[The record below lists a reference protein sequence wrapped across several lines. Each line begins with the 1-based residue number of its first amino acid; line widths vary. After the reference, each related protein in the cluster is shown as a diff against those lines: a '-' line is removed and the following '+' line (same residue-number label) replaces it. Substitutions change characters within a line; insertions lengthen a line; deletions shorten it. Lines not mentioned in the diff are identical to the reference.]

1 MKSYISIEE
10 IVKRK
15 HFDHIEVVAGAL
27 GLDRLV
33 KWVHVV
39 EVVQIKNLLR
49 GHELIL
55 TTGLGFKDDP
65 SLFVQFVKQ
74 LIDCEAAG
82 LCIEIGTNTSTIPPD
97 VIEIANTH
105 QFPIIVFNQE
115 VPFVEITQD
124 IHSTLINKQYQ
135 VISDLE
141 HYSQQLNKKLLEISE
156 YDEILTF
163 CQMYLDVQVVARF
176 NEKDLKFYPE
186 PPKGRRKQLYK
197 LAEEAAMDK
206 QSKVA
211 KQPVM
216 LLGNQ
221 YAEVMIISKD
231 RDLTEYDFLILDRTV
246 TALAQQLLRT
256 MYVEE
261 RKNAEES
268 QWMLDWLEGS
278 HREAVIDEHLA
289 SLEPGLKLNGAVVC
303 VCKYQPA
310 RHGADTDC
318 TYLKLWIRTVFEQ
331 YGFHLFTIDVRQD
344 LVLIL
349 GNKRA
354 GDDWKERAKEA
365 FERVRAQEGTGGKS
379 VSSYRFGVGK
389 YIYQLEDVNV
399 SYKTA
404 REALLLTNRA
414 HHKEMSMFY
423 DDLHLYRILSVIHQH
438 ANLDEIVSDYLAP
451 VIEYDKRYNGQLLE
465 TLKAYLTCS
474 GSKQETA
481 KRLFIVRQTLY
492 HRIEKLE
499 KLLGSDFMEAEKRLA
514 LEFMLLAKDYL
525 NVEEQLQKR
534 TV

>member
-15 HFDHIEVVAGAL
+15 HFEHIEVIAGIE

-39 EVVQIKNLLR
+39 EVIQIRNLLR
-49 GHELIL
+49 GNELIL

-65 SLFVQFVKQ
+65 SLFVQFIQQ
-74 LIDCEAAG
+74 LIECEAAG
-82 LCIEIGTNTSTIPPD
+82 LCIEIGTNTSTIPQE
-97 VIEIANTH
+97 VIDLANTH
-105 QFPIIVFNQE
+105 QFPIIMFNHE

-135 VISDLE
+135 VITDLE
-141 HYSQQLNKKLLEISE
+141 YYSQQLNKKLLEISE

-163 CQMYLDVQVVARF
+163 CQTYLNVQVMARL
-176 NEKDLKFYPE
+176 NENDLRFYPDA
-186 PPKGRRKQLYK
+186 PKREKQK
-197 LAEEAAMDK
+197 LMKERECAKSIK
-206 QSKVA
+206 QA
-211 KQPVM
+211 RIAWQPVM
-216 LLGNQ
+216 LLGNE
-221 YAEVMIISKD
+221 YAEVIIFSKD
-231 RDLTEYDFLILDRTV
+231 RDLTEYDYLILDRTV
-246 TALAQQLLRT
+246 TALAQQLLRIL
-256 MYVEE
+256 YVEE

-268 QWMLDWLEGS
+268 QWMLDWLEGV
-278 HREAVIDEHLA
+278 HREEIIHEHLA
-289 SLEPGLKLNGAVVC
+289 SLEPGLELNGAVVC
-303 VCKYQPA
+303 VCKYQPVK
-310 RHGADTDC
+310 HGVESDC
-318 TYLKLWIRTVFEQ
+318 TYLKLWMRTVFEQ

-344 LVLIL
+344 LVLVL
-349 GNKRA
+349 CNKRSA
-354 GDDWKERAKEA
+354 EDWKERAVEA
-365 FERVRAQEGTGGKS
+365 FERVRQQEGTGKKS
-379 VSSYRFGVGK
+379 ISAYKFGVGK
-389 YIYQLEDVNV
+389 FIYQLEEISL

-414 HHKEMSMFY
+414 TKKDMSMFY

-451 VIEYDKRYNGQLLE
+451 VIEYDQRYNGQLLE
-465 TLKAYLTCS
+465 TLKAYLACS

-499 KLLGSDFMEAEKRLA
+499 KILGTDFMEAEKRLA

-525 NVEEQLQKR
+525 SIDKQLHKR
-534 TV
+534 SV